1 MLQQRYI
8 DREKSWLAF
17 NARVLQEAGDVTVP
31 LLDRMRFLGIFS
43 NNLDEFFRVRFAA
56 IRRLTLTGISGE
68 KYFNGI
74 SSSQLLH
81 DITEIVINQ
90 QAESLEILN
99 DIEARLEKENIF
111 TIDEN
116 DVTPDQE
123 LYLKDFFVQ
132 KVSPELV
139 TIILNDLDHF
149 PVLKDTSGY
158 LAVKLVLNGLS
169 DEIEKS
175 AFNLRSLLKRS
186 SKEKSPK
193 NKKEILYAV
202 IEIPKTIN
210 RFVVLPPEGEK
221 QYVIMLDDVLR
232 LNLDKIF
239 DIFDYESVD
248 AHMIKIT
255 RDAQLD
261 IDSDLSKSMLE
272 KIASSV
278 KDRRIGEP
286 VRFIYDQN
294 IDKDT
299 LDFFLTNMKIDATDS
314 IIPGGKYHNRRD
326 YMDFPN
332 LGRFDLLYKTNTPLP
347 LPGLSLDENIMK
359 KIAAKDYLVSAPYQS
374 YSYVIKF
381 LREAALDPAVT
392 SIKITLY
399 RLAKNSR
406 IISSLINAAKN
417 GKKVTVQIELQARFD
432 EASNIFYSEQMQMEG
447 IELIFG
453 GERLKST
460 Q

>member
-158 LAVKLVLNGLS
+158 LAVKLVINGLA
-169 DEIEKS
+169 DEIEKKT
-175 AFNLRSLLKRS
+175 FNLRSLLKRS
-186 SKEKSPK
+186 PKEKFPK

-286 VRFIYDQN
+286 
-294 IDKDT
+294 
-299 LDFFLTNMKIDATDS
+299 
-314 IIPGGKYHNRRD
+314 
-326 YMDFPN
+326 
-332 LGRFDLLYKTNTPLP
+332 
-347 LPGLSLDENIMK
+347 LSLIH
-359 KIAAKDYLVSAPYQS
+359 I
-374 YSYVIKF
+374 
-381 LREAALDPAVT
+381 
-392 SIKITLY
+392 
-399 RLAKNSR
+399 
-406 IISSLINAAKN
+406 
-417 GKKVTVQIELQARFD
+417 
-432 EASNIFYSEQMQMEG
+432 
-447 IELIFG
+447 
-453 GERLKST
+453 
-460 Q
+460 

>member
-175 AFNLRSLLKRS
+175 AFNLRSLLK
-186 SKEKSPK
+186 KS
-193 NKKEILYAV
+193 
-202 IEIPKTIN
+202 
-210 RFVVLPPEGEK
+210 
-221 QYVIMLDDVLR
+221 
-232 LNLDKIF
+232 
-239 DIFDYESVD
+239 
-248 AHMIKIT
+248 
-255 RDAQLD
+255 
-261 IDSDLSKSMLE
+261 
-272 KIASSV
+272 
-278 KDRRIGEP
+278 
-286 VRFIYDQN
+286 
-294 IDKDT
+294 
-299 LDFFLTNMKIDATDS
+299 
-314 IIPGGKYHNRRD
+314 
-326 YMDFPN
+326 
-332 LGRFDLLYKTNTPLP
+332 
-347 LPGLSLDENIMK
+347 
-359 KIAAKDYLVSAPYQS
+359 
-374 YSYVIKF
+374 
-381 LREAALDPAVT
+381 
-392 SIKITLY
+392 
-399 RLAKNSR
+399 
-406 IISSLINAAKN
+406 
-417 GKKVTVQIELQARFD
+417 
-432 EASNIFYSEQMQMEG
+432 
-447 IELIFG
+447 
-453 GERLKST
+453 
-460 Q
+460 